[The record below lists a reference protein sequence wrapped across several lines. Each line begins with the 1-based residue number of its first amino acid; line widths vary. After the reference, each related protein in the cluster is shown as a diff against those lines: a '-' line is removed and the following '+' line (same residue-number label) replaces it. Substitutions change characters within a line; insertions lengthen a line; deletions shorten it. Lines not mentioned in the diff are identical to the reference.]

1 MGNND
6 ISASAVPREG
16 LTPSGNPVPIEN
28 PTPTQSPAPIEN
40 PTPTQSPEPIECPAP
55 SESPTPVENPTP
67 TGQVPLESPAP
78 SEGLLPTES
87 PVPSE
92 TPTPSQNPLPTA
104 SPSPSESLPG
114 QETVESTQA
123 PEPVLTNEPLPP
135 GVWIALGAALAAAVI
150 GTVFA
155 IFLGRQMRAGRR
167 RGHRP
172 TTEEPLAVGRQRP
185 VPRPVT
191 VGKLHQ
197 QGTRDSQQDCFS
209 VSPEDLIPV
218 NGLLAVVAD
227 GMGGLTDGD
236 KVSQTAVSAMLNNF
250 FIVQGEPDNVLLTL
264 LEQANHQV
272 NCLLG
277 PEGLGQSGSTLV
289 AGLAKDGQFHF
300 VSVGDSRICLYREGT
315 LSQLNRE
322 HVFRRELELRAVN
335 QEGELHSAASH
346 PKAAGLTSFLGMG
359 ELKYV
364 DMPAQPV
371 AIHPGDKFI
380 LMSDGVYNAL
390 TDSEMAGCLDLPP
403 EEAAQTLGRAIQ
415 EKNYSNQDNY
425 TAVILGF

>member
-6 ISASAVPREG
+6 IPGS
-16 LTPSGNPVPIEN
+16 I
-28 PTPTQSPAPIEN
+28 
-40 PTPTQSPEPIECPAP
+40 
-55 SESPTPVENPTP
+55 
-67 TGQVPLESPAP
+67 VPLEALQ
-78 SEGLLPTES
+78 EQE
-87 PVPSE
+87 PVE
-92 TPTPSQNPLPTA
+92 TTQTP
-104 SPSPSESLPG
+104 G
-114 QETVESTQA
+114 
-123 PEPVLTNEPLPP
+123 PEPGPEPEPLPP
-135 GVWIALGAALAAAVI
+135 GVWLALGAVLAAAVI

-167 RGHRP
+167 RRRP
-172 TTEEPLAVGRQRP
+172 TTEEPQAAGRRRP
-185 VPRPVT
+185 VRPVA

-197 QGTRDSQQDCFS
+197 QGARDSQQDCFS

-236 KVSQTAVSAMLNNF
+236 KVSQTAVSAMLNGF
-250 FIVQGEPDNVLLTL
+250 FLEQGEPDNVLLTL

-277 PEGLGQSGSTLV
+277 PEGLGRSGSTLV

-300 VSVGDSRICLYREGT
+300 VSVGDSRICLYREGA

-335 QEGELHSAASH
+335 REGELHSAASH

-359 ELKYV
+359 ELRYV

-371 AIHPGDKFI
+371 AIRPGDKFI

-390 TDSEMAGCLDLPP
+390 TGSEMADCLDLPP
-403 EEAAQTLGRAIQ
+403 EEAAQALGAAIQ